1 MVQNISSRLRE
12 IYIIVF
18 LIGFIPLL
26 ILLSQNSWD
35 GTLLLNSSLMLGLF
49 TTSGTTM
56 KFLSGIGIM
65 LTYASFCTII
75 LKISSDAM
83 KGSKS
88 RAKVV
93 KILLLLPIIGIGFY
107 GGYRLVTAIIFN
119 DSLGFV
125 EILISLYGVW
135 SLVISI
141 YILPAIRGQYQP
153 DYKESTTDKIR
164 GKIDNF
170 GYSLW
175 RGYQTRIVKDYGKAY
190 AKEFERYASQLD
202 RIRAQL
208 SGILLLPLCL
218 TLCVFPPLAL
228 VLLVVWIRLFSLE
241 KKPLLTYER
250 GVLVFAVLFV
260 LILSSF
266 IFLTI
271 DLSMSLLYL
280 DVAYGFGII
289 VSILILAVVVIRS

>member
-1 MVQNISSRLRE
+1 MVQIISSRLRE
-12 IYIIVF
+12 VYILVF
-18 LIGFIPLL
+18 LVGLIPLL
-26 ILLSQNSWD
+26 ILLSQSSWD
-35 GTLLLNSSLMLGLF
+35 FTLLLNSSIMLGLF
-49 TTSGTTM
+49 TISGVTM

-75 LKISSDAM
+75 FKLTSDAM
-83 KGSKS
+83 KGSKN
-88 RAKVV
+88 RAKTV
-93 KILLLLPIIGIGFY
+93 KILLLLPLIGIGVY
-107 GGYRLVTAIIFN
+107 GGYRLFTAILFSE
-119 DSLGFV
+119 SLGFL

-135 SLVISI
+135 SLVVTI
-141 YILPAIRGQYQP
+141 YILPAVRGQYQP

-164 GKIDNF
+164 KKVDNF

-175 RGYQTRIVKDYGKAY
+175 RGYQTKVAKDYGKAY

-202 RIRAQL
+202 KIRAQL

-228 VLLVVWIRLFSLE
+228 VLLLVWIRLFSLE
-241 KKPLLTYER
+241 KRPLSTYER
-250 GVLVFAVLFV
+250 GVLIFAVLLV
-260 LILSSF
+260 LILSTF

-280 DVAYGFGII
+280 DVAYGVGII